1 MAFAD
6 TTCYKDH
13 GDIYADCVVST
24 TLQLITCVPAGYTRW
39 QHFLIFQLLS
49 FIIHDHNYRRSQ
61 RTQHLTSVAT
71 AGCHSFRKC
80 NRL

>member
-1 MAFAD
+1 MAFAY

-13 GDIYADCVVST
+13 GYIYALCSFNDIATHHLSARRLHSLA
-24 TLQLITCVPAGYTRW
+24 TLS
-39 QHFLIFQLLS
+39 HFSLLS
-49 FIIHDHNYRRSQ
+49 FIIHDHNYRKSL

-71 AGCHSFRKC
+71 AGCRSFRKC